1 MSAIP
6 HPGRNKAAVPHK
18 MSLGKR
24 IRRDFQ
30 KHWTLYLLFLP
41 VLAYFLIFK
50 YAPMAGLAISFQN
63 YKAAKGIQ
71 GSQWVGFMHFRNFF
85 NDPYLPRL
93 LRNTVTIALSTLI
106 FSFPMPI
113 LLALLINELRSKA
126 LSRTVQTI
134 SYIPHFI
141 STVVVCG
148 IIRGLVDRT
157 GGVTMLLH
165 ALFGMPVTNM
175 LYEPSYFV
183 PIYIVSDI
191 WSNIGWNSIVYLSAL
206 TAIDQELYEA
216 ARVDGANKWHQIIH
230 VTIPCLV
237 PTIIIMF
244 ILKVGKVFDVG
255 YEKVMLLYTPLTYET
270 ADVINTYVYR
280 RGFGGGAGETVNLSY
295 STAVGFFNSVVCF
308 MLVYF
313 TNKLTQKMGG
323 NSLW

>member
-1 MSAIP
+1 MTAIP
-6 HPGRNKAAVPHK
+6 RKQAAKPPAPHK
-18 MSLGKR
+18 PPLSRR
-24 IRRDFQ
+24 ISRDLQ
-30 KHWTLYLLFLP
+30 KHWQLYLLFLP
-41 VLAYFLIFK
+41 VFVYFVIFK
-50 YAPMAGLAISFQN
+50 YAPMAGLAISFQDF
-63 YKAAKGIQ
+63 KAAKGIF
-71 GSQWVGFMHFRNFF
+71 GSKWVGFKHFISFF

-93 LRNTVTIALSTLI
+93 LINTLRIALSTLV

-148 IIRGLVDRT
+148 IITDLVSRT
-157 GGVTMLLH
+157 GGVTMLLNR
-165 ALFGMPVTNM
+165 LFGMPVTNM
-175 LYEPSYFV
+175 LYEPGYFV
-183 PIYIVSDI
+183 PIYIISDI

-216 ARVDGANKWHQIIH
+216 AKVDGANKWHQIIH

-244 ILKVGKVFDVG
+244 ILKVGKMFDVG
-255 YEKVMLLYTPLTYET
+255 YEKIMLLYTPLTYET

-280 RGFGGGAGETVNLSY
+280 RGFAENVNYSY
-295 STAVGFFNSVVCF
+295 ATAVGFFNSMVCF
-308 MLVYF
+308 ALVF
-313 TNKLTQKMGG
+313 MTNKITQRMGG

>member
-1 MSAIP
+1 MSV
-6 HPGRNKAAVPHK
+6 AVRKQGSAGDLRK
-18 MSLGKR
+18 MSLGHR
-24 IRRDFQ
+24 IRRDLQ
-30 KHWTLYLLFLP
+30 KHWRLYLLFLP
-41 VLAYFLIFK
+41 IFVYFIVFK
-50 YAPMAGLAISFQN
+50 YAPMAGLAISFQD
-63 YKAAKGIQ
+63 YKAARGIT
-71 GSQWVGFMHFRNFF
+71 GSTWVGFKHFINFF

-93 LRNTVTIALSTLI
+93 LRNTVMIALSTLI

-113 LLALLINELRSKA
+113 LLALLINELRSRT
-126 LSRTVQTI
+126 LSRTVQTV

-148 IIRGLVDRT
+148 IIRDLVSRT
-157 GGVTMLLH
+157 GGVTMILN

-175 LYEPSYFV
+175 LYEPEYFI

-216 ARVDGANKWHQIIH
+216 AKVDGANKWHQIIH
-230 VTIPCLV
+230 VTVPCLM

-244 ILKVGKVFDVG
+244 ILKVGKMFDVG
-255 YEKVMLLYTPLTYET
+255 YEKIMLLYTPLTYER

-280 RGFGGGAGETVNLSY
+280 RGFAENVNYSY

-308 MLVYF
+308 LLVFF
-313 TNKLTQKMGG
+313 TNKVTQKMGG